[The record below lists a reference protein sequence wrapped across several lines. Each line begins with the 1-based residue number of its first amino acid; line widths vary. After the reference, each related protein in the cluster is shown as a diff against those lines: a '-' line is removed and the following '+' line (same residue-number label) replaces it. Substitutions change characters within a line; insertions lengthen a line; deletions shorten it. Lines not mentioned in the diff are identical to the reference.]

1 MVRPVM
7 TPLLLL
13 RACQVLLTLA
23 EVYPGAANTDQD
35 YSFGKAKEQVA
46 WELRGTMGGVVVV
59 VGCCLS
65 PTSVCWFTRFARFL
79 YWTDNRRIHRSS
91 FVVC

>member
-1 MVRPVM
+1 MIRSVM
-7 TPLLLL
+7 TPLL

-35 YSFGKAKEQVA
+35 YTFGEAKEQVA
-46 WELRGTMGGVVVV
+46 WELRGTMGGVV

-79 YWTDNRRIHRSS
+79 YWTDNRRIQRHRSS